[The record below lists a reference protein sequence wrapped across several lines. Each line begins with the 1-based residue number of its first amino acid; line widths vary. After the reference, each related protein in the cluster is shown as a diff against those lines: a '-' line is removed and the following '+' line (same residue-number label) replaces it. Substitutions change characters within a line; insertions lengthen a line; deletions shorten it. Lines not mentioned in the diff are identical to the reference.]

1 MRLLHLRWD
10 HLPLLLE
17 RRDLAPSDLVVL
29 GGRPWDPGV
38 VLDASPAALRA
49 GVALGQPLGSAHALV
64 PDALFLEAHR
74 DGYRQTMETA
84 LDALSAVSPAVEGA
98 VDPDDPVFGRV
109 LLGIE
114 GLDRLWGDESAITA
128 RAITTAGTMLPGR
141 PRAGIGNTRFG
152 AQVAAVLDASIP
164 PGGVEVER
172 AWLASRPIRC
182 LPADPDTLARLGR
195 FGLARVGDLAALPRS
210 AVVARFGERGGMLH
224 DLASGLDARPLR
236 PRRPVERLRAELEPE
251 SPIDGT
257 EPLRFILHHLC
268 DALCR
273 QLVARG
279 AAVTRAVLT
288 LTLED
293 APGAAVVIEQHL
305 PEPVARPDAIERLLA
320 ARLETLR
327 PDGRIGRVALEL
339 DGRQPGAG
347 RQLGLF
353 EPQGARADRFAWE
366 LAALAIR
373 FPGQLWRTSVADPQA
388 TRTED
393 RTRWEPV
400 EVPEGTVVG
409 GAA

>member
-1 MRLLHLRWD
+1 M
-10 HLPLLLE
+10 
-17 RRDLAPSDLVVL
+17 L
-29 GGRPWDPGV
+29 GGRPWDPGT

-49 GVALGQPLGSAHALV
+49 GVGRGQPLGSAHALV
-64 PDALFLEAHR
+64 PDALFLEPHR
-74 DGYRQTMETA
+74 DRYRHAMEAA
-84 LDALSAVSPAVEGA
+84 LETLVAVTPAVEG
-98 VDPDDPVFGRV
+98 VTDPDDPAFGRV

-114 GLDRLWGDESAITA
+114 GLDRLWGDEPAIVERVRTV
-128 RAITTAGTMLPGR
+128 AGAVLPGV

-152 AQVAAVLDASIP
+152 AQVAAALRTIIPAGDAAI
-164 PGGVEVER
+164 ER
-172 AWLASRPIRC
+172 AWLVPQPIRC
-182 LPADPDTLARLGR
+182 LPTDPDTLGRLRR
-195 FGLARVGDLAALPRS
+195 FGLTRVGDLAVLPRS
-210 AVVARFGERGGMLH
+210 AMVARFGEHGGLLH
-224 DLASGLDARPLR
+224 DLANGLDARPLR
-236 PRRPVERLRAELEPE
+236 PRRPVERMRAELQPE

-268 DALCR
+268 DGLCR

-279 AAVTRAVLT
+279 AAVTKAMLA

-293 APGAAVVIEQHL
+293 ATEPAVVIKQHL

-327 PDGRIGRVALEL
+327 PGGRIGHVALEL
-339 DGRQPGAG
+339 DGRQPGTG

-373 FPGQLWRTSVADPQA
+373 FPGQLWRTSIMDPQA
-388 TRTED
+388 TRTEE

-400 EVPEGTVVG
+400 EVPEGAVTG
-409 GAA
+409 GRVSG